1 MNYITVCKIIVGGS
15 AVLAVAGLNYRPS
28 AGGAYIAAAKRAP
41 EPIPDHLLAKYERQ
55 FCVNVGFRTSCPDW
69 VKKVYPGIGE

>member
-1 MNYITVCKIIVGGS
+1 MNYITFCKIIVGTS
-15 AVLAVAGLNYRPS
+15 AVLAVAALNYKSDRPS
-28 AGGAYIAAAKRAP
+28 AGGATAQRA
-41 EPIPDHLLAKYERQ
+41 PIPDHLLAKYERQ